1 MNKLCPLFV
10 VLTYCHLSRRYSVRF
25 PELLRLRR
33 HGLTERPECIG
44 IAKKNDSESLIF
56 VKIRLDTTLR
66 ESGFCAAPGHS
77 GCQYEYEVR
86 GL

>member
-33 HGLTERPECIG
+33 HGLTERPECIR
-44 IAKKNDSESLIF
+44 IAKENDSELLIF
-56 VKIRLDTTLR
+56 V
-66 ESGFCAAPGHS
+66 
-77 GCQYEYEVR
+77 
-86 GL
+86 